1 MRSSFAAFAALFLV
15 SCVSVPPDEAPP
27 DMSGQELQL
36 EEEIAAQARQQLAGE
51 IRLYPDGAVQ
61 SYVRGVGMNTARA
74 SDRPDLVWSFEVVD
88 DPQLNAFTI
97 GDGKVYVYT
106 GLLRALEN
114 EAQLASV
121 LAHEVAHVARFH
133 TVVTAERASQ
143 TQLLVG
149 VAGAVIGEGE
159 LVQLAQSVAAN
170 ILQSGFSRDLED
182 QADRVGLEFTYGAGY
197 DVREFPEVFRILA
210 RQGGD
215 GGGGSPFGDLFS
227 SHSSAQERVQMTSEI
242 VQDQYAGRLQGLR
255 VGVDAYQ
262 RMKSRLR

>member
-1 MRSSFAAFAALFLV
+1 MRTRLAVLAALLAV
-15 SCVSVPPDEAPP
+15 SCVSVPPDREPP
-27 DMSGQELQL
+27 EMSRQELRI
-36 EEEIAAQARQQLAGE
+36 EDEIAAQAEEQIAEE

-61 SYVRGVGMNTARA
+61 SYVRGVGMNVARA

-97 GDGKVYVYT
+97 GDGKVYVYS
-106 GLLRALEN
+106 GLLRSLEN

-149 VAGAVIGEGE
+149 LAGAVIGDGE
-159 LVQLAQSVAAN
+159 LVKLAQGVAAS

-182 QADRVGLEFTYGAGY
+182 QADRVGLDFTFGAGY

-210 RQGGD
+210 AQAGGT
-215 GGGGSPFGDLFS
+215 GGSPFGDLFR
-227 SHSSAQERVQMTSEI
+227 SHSSASERIRATTNLVEE
-242 VQDQYAGRLQGLR
+242 DYAGRFDGLR
-255 VGVDAYQ
+255 VGRDAYRQ
-262 RMKSRLR
+262 MKSRLR